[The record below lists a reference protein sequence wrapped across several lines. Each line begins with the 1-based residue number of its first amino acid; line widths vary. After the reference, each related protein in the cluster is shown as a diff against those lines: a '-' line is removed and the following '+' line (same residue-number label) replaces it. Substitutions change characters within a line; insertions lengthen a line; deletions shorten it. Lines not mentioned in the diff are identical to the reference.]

1 MVTVVP
7 TDPASPSR
15 FRDACDALHDG
26 TEAAR
31 RIFGWASGVPGRLVG
46 KEAAWLLA
54 DAARFA
60 VADLPPVLLGRTAD
74 LSRAL
79 LSVRMREVVHDPKKA
94 AACATHKALDLMGGG
109 FVKMAQVVAHSPAL
123 FPEPLVRAC
132 RGSLAQAVT
141 PPAPLKDIEQILK
154 EDLGLKI
161 GDLFEDFEVEPM
173 AAASIAQVHAA
184 RLRSGERC
192 VVKVVR
198 PRVRERLAVD
208 FACVQLAARLADLI
222 LGEEVVLQLVSASL
236 EGCVEE
242 LRRAVMAECDLAVE
256 RQNIEDFSRW
266 LETSATLRRARLAD
280 AVRVPKTYEDASS
293 SRILTMERIDGLPFS
308 ELYEG
313 GSRRSD
319 CGDWQAA
326 LTSALSVAAVSVID
340 GSALFHADLHTG
352 NMIAV
357 RGPGGECRVAFIDF
371 GCCGRLPAPLRG
383 TLLMQASAFAG
394 GRPDV
399 RQFCEGFAH
408 ALQRIPELGR
418 EEDLDVD
425 ALATDMKPV
434 LKQLQLLNP
443 FRGGDPM
450 SPELHIE
457 LLRLQRVLCR
467 HGVQLPREF
476 TLLMKTGCFGALYFS
491 LLDDAN
497 KRQLLSKLLVA
508 GAAFAASHPKDARQ
522 LLNPARMA
530 VLLSALRSHDRSCNH
545 SSVAGAA
552 SAATQQRIDHGSL
565 VQLLP
570 RVAVQRTSC
579 LVFGTQLP
587 LFHLLFGNQFVRSED
602 SANGDVSDEASTTLE
617 PVPGCT
623 RPDGSA
629 PAVHAA
635 FYLWYGT
642 PEVDGKWLH
651 WDHKVLPHWDKEV
664 DAKYDKFNWS
674 PPDEPH
680 ATFYPERGPYSS
692 RDESI
697 LTSQF
702 EDLAKAGVDSAM
714 CSWWGRKDWT
724 GKRDDADSGA
734 NTDELIP
741 SVLQAAEQA
750 GVFVSFHIEPYG
762 GRSPQTFLDDLAYI
776 VREYGRHP
784 AIWREGPNK
793 LPLFWLYDVSAQH
806 SMQDVAAWK
815 MALDSVRDTELD
827 GVFLCLWIGNGG
839 GREDLRFVQDGGF
852 DGAYTYFAAEGFTPG
867 SNTKSWKDTAARLKK
882 VGKLFVPSVGP
893 GYDDTRVRPWNS
905 HNIRERK
912 GGEYYNRM
920 WSAAV
925 GSRPHAVSVT
935 SYNEWGEGTQIE
947 PAKRHRSWKGAKYG
961 SYEPKPPLSRSCPS
975 RGQYRATANDLRP
988 PRPPPDYEW
997 SHSCASCNA
1006 NARKI
1011 NAVKRRCFQLEKTAS
1026 PVFLSMLEHAAIW
1039 KQAIY
1044 RFQWRR
1050 LQLWATALMRN
1061 KKQGIAFNYNSERR
1075 RARSR
1080 TPNRAAGEEKRK
1092 QQREK
1097 RKALFAAPKR
1107 DEPRQDPGVEGTSD
1121 DEPSNLVSA
1130 PKDNAWERTSWE
1142 QSSFD
1147 TSAEKA
1153 KFLRLMGAEKDKE
1166 SSSEAQPSKA
1176 VPGPAQEL
1184 ERQYWQGMQKQLYS
1198 RGRGLG

>member
-1 MVTVVP
+1 MAAVMP

-15 FRDACDALHDG
+15 FRDACDTIQEGA
-26 TEAAR
+26 EAAR
-31 RIFGWASGVPGRLVG
+31 RIFSWASGVPRRLLG
-46 KEAAWLLA
+46 KDAAWLVA
-54 DAARFA
+54 DAAKFA
-60 VADLPPVLLGRTAD
+60 VADLPPVMLGRTAD

-79 LSVRMREVVHDPKKA
+79 LRIRLREVVHDPKKA
-94 AACATHKALDLMGGG
+94 AASATHKALDLMGGG

-132 RGSLAQAVT
+132 HGSLAQAVT
-141 PPAPLKDIEQILK
+141 PPAPLKEIEQILK

-161 GDLFEDFEVEPM
+161 GDLFEHFDAQPM

-184 RLRSGERC
+184 KLRSGERC

-198 PRVRERLAVD
+198 PHVRERLAVD

-256 RQNIEDFSRW
+256 RQNIEDFGQW
-266 LETSATLRRARLAD
+266 LQTSATLSRSRLAN

-293 SRILTMERIDGLPFS
+293 SRILTMERIDGMPFS
-308 ELYEG
+308 ELCG
-313 GSRRSD
+313 GEEASVPS
-319 CGDWQAA
+319 DWQSA

-340 GSALFHADLHTG
+340 GSAIFHADLHTG
-352 NMIAV
+352 NMIAI
-357 RGPGGECRVAFIDF
+357 RGPAGECQVAFIDF

-394 GRPDV
+394 ARPDV

-425 ALATDMKPV
+425 ALADDMKPV
-434 LKQLQLLNP
+434 LQRLRLLNP
-443 FRGGDPM
+443 FQGNADPM
-450 SPELHIE
+450 SPELHME

-476 TLLMKTGCFGALYFS
+476 ALLMKTGCFGALYFS
-491 LLDDAN
+491 LLDDAH

-508 GAAFAASHPKDARQ
+508 GASFAASHPKDARQ
-522 LLNPARMA
+522 LLNPAKLA
-530 VLLSALRSHDRSCNH
+530 VLLSALRRHDRSFAAC
-545 SSVAGAA
+545 SVTPAIMVALWSLQHWWHGIYSHLAVMSEEKVHRFAA
-552 SAATQQRIDHGSL
+552 LGGETPAAPCRDIEG
-565 VQLLP
+565 QLHTGKL
-570 RVAVQRTSC
+570 RDRKQWKLAVTYWS
-579 LVFGTQLP
+579 
-587 LFHLLFGNQFVRSED
+587 
-602 SANGDVSDEASTTLE
+602 
-617 PVPGCT
+617 
-623 RPDGSA
+623 DGSV

-642 PEVDGKWLH
+642 PQVDGKWLH

-680 ATFYPERGPYSS
+680 ATYYPQRGPYSS
-692 RDESI
+692 RDE
-697 LTSQF
+697 LTLSSQF
-702 EDLAKAGVDSAM
+702 EDLWKAGVDSAM

-741 SVLQAAEQA
+741 SVLEAAQKA

-762 GRSPQTFLDDLAYI
+762 GRSPQTFLDDLTYI
-776 VREYGRHP
+776 VREYGSHP
-784 AIWREGPNK
+784 AIWREGPKK

-806 SMQDVAAWK
+806 SMQDAVAWK
-815 MALDSVRDTELD
+815 EVLDSVRGTELD

-839 GREDLRFVQDGGF
+839 GREDLRFVQDAGF

-867 SNTKSWKDTAARLKK
+867 SNTKSWKDVAARLKK

-925 GSRPHAVSVT
+925 SSRPYAVSVT

-947 PAKRHRSWKGAKYG
+947 PAKRHRSRKGTKYG
-961 SYEPKPPLSRSCPS
+961 SYEP
-975 RGQYRATANDLRP
+975 
-988 PRPPPDYEW
+988 
-997 SHSCASCNA
+997 
-1006 NARKI
+1006 
-1011 NAVKRRCFQLEKTAS
+1011 
-1026 PVFLSMLEHAAIW
+1026 
-1039 KQAIY
+1039 
-1044 RFQWRR
+1044 
-1050 LQLWATALMRN
+1050 
-1061 KKQGIAFNYNSERR
+1061 
-1075 RARSR
+1075 
-1080 TPNRAAGEEKRK
+1080 
-1092 QQREK
+1092 
-1097 RKALFAAPKR
+1097 
-1107 DEPRQDPGVEGTSD
+1107 
-1121 DEPSNLVSA
+1121 
-1130 PKDNAWERTSWE
+1130 
-1142 QSSFD
+1142 
-1147 TSAEKA
+1147 
-1153 KFLRLMGAEKDKE
+1153 
-1166 SSSEAQPSKA
+1166 QPSTFYLAETKRWSD
-1176 VPGPAQEL
+1176 QFKEDQCREQKTEL
-1184 ERQYWQGMQKQLYS
+1184 
-1198 RGRGLG
+1198 